1 MLIIFAIVLLL
12 VFGYIAVVLFVQ
24 NDGLSFG
31 SLISGL
37 IGLGAMGA
45 AIVIN
50 PHYNVW
56 VQGLTG
62 AAELA
67 RAEQNRQIRINEAK
81 AKKEAAVYEAEAE
94 IARAHGVAEANK
106 IIAESLGGAEGYL
119 RWRYIEML
127 QETGGQGRETIYI
140 PTEAGMPILEAQRLQ
155 PK

>member
-81 AKKEAAVYEAEAE
+81 AKKEAAAYEAEAE